1 MSDSPARPTFSSAF
15 AAVCATAGVAIGL
28 GNIWRF
34 PYLMGKHGGAVF
46 LLLYLVIV
54 AAFGL
59 PVLMAEWALG
69 RHTRRGPWQAFER
82 AGLPGGRFFSAV
94 ILLTVVMASSYYGVV
109 LAWVLYLAVAY
120 AGEVASGVDSDAA
133 IEISR
138 HLPVNLAFV
147 IVTVMLSCCTVA
159 FGVKTGIER
168 ISKLALPLFF
178 GLFVVLIVRSLT
190 LDGAGEGLRELFL
203 PRWENFTPA
212 TPLAALGQAMFSL
225 GVGGSFMIAYGSYM
239 REREDIPRTAIWTAT
254 ADVAAALMAGL
265 IIFPAAFALGVPI
278 DEGPTLLFAVMPEIF
293 QQMPVG
299 DLFGAIFFGS
309 VFAVALLSL
318 VAAYE
323 VIVAALGDGLA
334 WSRRRALVAVGLS
347 QIALSVPALV
357 INGYIG
363 VSDLIW
369 GTTMQPVGAVI
380 AVIALTWCIGTRR
393 ALEEMRRNSCL
404 PVPVWL
410 FHWIKYGIPVG
421 IAGTLVYSW
430 ASR

>member
-34 PYLMGKHGGAVF
+34 PYLMGQHGGAVF

-82 AGLPGGRFFSAV
+82 AGLRGGRFFSV
-94 ILLTVVMASSYYGVV
+94 IILVTVVMASSYYGAI
-109 LAWVLYLAVAY
+109 LASVLYLTIAY
-120 AGEVASGVDSDAA
+120 SGGLACGGSDAA
-133 IEISR
+133 IAISQYF
-138 HLPVNLAFV
+138 PTKLAFLMG
-147 IVTVMLSCCTVA
+147 TVVLGCCTVA

-168 ISKLALPLFF
+168 VSKLALPLFF

-190 LDGAGEGLRELFL
+190 LDGAGEGLRALFL
-203 PRWENFTPA
+203 PRWENFTPT

-239 REREDIPRTAIWTAT
+239 REREDIPRIAIWTAT

-265 IIFPAAFALGVPI
+265 IIFPAAFALGVPV
-278 DEGPTLLFAVMPEIF
+278 DGGPALLFRVMPEIF
-293 QQMPVG
+293 RQMPLG

-309 VFAVALLSL
+309 VFVVALLSL

-323 VIVAALGDGLA
+323 VIVAALGDGLG

-347 QIALSVPALV
+347 QMVLSVPALLS
-357 INGYIG
+357 NGYIG
-363 VSDLIW
+363 FSDLIW

-380 AVIALTWCIGTRR
+380 AVIALAWCIGTRR
-393 ALEEMRRNSCL
+393 ALEELRRNSRL

-410 FHWIKYGIPVG
+410 FHWNKYGIPVG
-421 IAGTLVYSW
+421 IVGTLIYGW